1 VKFERQLAW
10 PCVDCTVRDLSFCAT
25 LASRPSSDLP
35 TSRLQT
41 SQVFMTADKDEVVGH
56 SGIALPSGP
65 FVLCKGWAF
74 RFHLFPDG
82 RRQILSLLIPG
93 DLFSAFA
100 ISSQPGF
107 RIQAA
112 TDIQYCEFGRDDI
125 RRRISES
132 ATACDMFGK
141 FCAQEAD
148 EATAALIYLNHGNA
162 TDRVTHFMRRL
173 VNRLAA
179 RDMQIGDDVYP
190 FPLTHAD
197 IADAVGLS
205 TAEVN
210 RAIQNLSD
218 ERVIDL
224 SNGELT
230 IINAIAFDSNRSAS
244 THHDS
249 LYDPGDSTVRLL

>member
-1 VKFERQLAW
+1 MKLERQLAW

-25 LASRPSSDLP
+25 LASRPPSGSP
-35 TSRLQT
+35 TSHSQT
-41 SQVFMTADKDEVVGH
+41 SQVFMTADKHEVVGH
-56 SGIALPSGP
+56 SGTALPSGP

-82 RRQILSLLIPG
+82 RRQILSVLIPG

-107 RIQAA
+107 QVQSA
-112 TDIQYCEFGRDDI
+112 TDVQYCEFGRDDI

-132 ATACDMFGK
+132 TAACDMFGK

-162 TDRVTHFMRRL
+162 INRVTDFMRRL

-179 RDMQIGDDVYP
+179 RDMQIGDDIYP
-190 FPLTHAD
+190 FPLAHAD
-197 IADAVGLS
+197 IADAIGLT

-210 RAIQNLSD
+210 RAIQNLSE

-230 IINAIAFDSNRSAS
+230 IINPAEFESNRSAS

>member
-1 VKFERQLAW
+1 MKLERQLAW
-10 PCVDCTVRDLSFCAT
+10 PCIDCTVRGLSFCTA
-25 LASRPSSDLP
+25 LASRPPSGLP

-41 SQVFMTADKDEVVGH
+41 SQVFMTADKHEVVGH
-56 SGIALPSGP
+56 SGTALPSGP

-74 RFHLFPDG
+74 RFHRFPDG
-82 RRQILSLLIPG
+82 RRQILSVLIPG

-100 ISSQPGF
+100 VSSQPGF
-107 RIQAA
+107 LVQSA

-125 RRRISES
+125 RRKISES
-132 ATACDMFGK
+132 ADACDMFGR

-162 TDRVTHFMRRL
+162 IRRVVEFIRRL

-179 RDMQIGDDVYP
+179 RGMQIGDDIYP

-197 IADAVGLS
+197 IADAIGLT

-210 RAIQNLSD
+210 RAIQYLSE

-224 SNGELT
+224 SNSELT
-230 IINAIAFDSNRSAS
+230 IINPSEFESNRSAS

-249 LYDPGDSTVRLL
+249 VYDLGDSAIRLL